1 MTLNAKIHEISF
13 ESEKKGDARKRR
25 SRNGLVC
32 RAVFFRL
39 CLHTKVTEAFI
50 RLCIPNCNYW
60 TIFMALYR
68 ASAHYYRRKKIE
80 KKIHIKEQR
89 RSKTSE
95 IGKNVDFGKRW
106 NHFIFLN
113 CSQIVNY
120 ILRFVIESDMVAS
133 NNHTKRTFLFI
144 LSVVLCYFILHNE
157 KKNHEKFVVDFLI

>member
-1 MTLNAKIHEISF
+1 MSSRFFSLVFTYKSNRGLYSFVYTELQLLNYFYGIIQSKRTLLQTKKNR
-13 ESEKKGDARKRR
+13 EKNSHKR
-25 SRNGLVC
+25 
-32 RAVFFRL
+32 
-39 CLHTKVTEAFI
+39 T
-50 RLCIPNCNYW
+50 
-60 TIFMALYR
+60 
-68 ASAHYYRRKKIE
+68 
-80 KKIHIKEQR
+80 QR

-157 KKNHEKFVVDFLI
+157 KKKSRKIRGWFFDINADELSSNAFSTRQKKIKNRKNLWRQV